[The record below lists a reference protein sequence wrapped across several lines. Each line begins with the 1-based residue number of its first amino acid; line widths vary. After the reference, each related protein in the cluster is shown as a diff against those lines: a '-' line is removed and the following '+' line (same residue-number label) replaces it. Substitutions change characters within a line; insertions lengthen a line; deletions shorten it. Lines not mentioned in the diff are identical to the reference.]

1 MSTTNNATSIFAS
14 PLSSTPDSFP
24 QRQRI
29 GVEDSAENLARTIR
43 SEFRG
48 LNELW
53 NRVHMDMPT
62 REHRAQQASEYVHNL
77 LRDIRSSEEE
87 MIRSVVADLEA
98 RREAVSNLRKFL
110 ALPSFEE
117 SLYPP
122 DSIALLKALDTEMN
136 RLVVKREEFV
146 GRQMTLYEKYC
157 ALCVQTGTMAHSVE
171 GVHDRVL
178 TEAELGKLND
188 EIKTVRSLFNKRLEK
203 ALQLQAESKR
213 IYESI
218 QLPANNSIGEDDL
231 HCLRIDLHNH
241 SVVLS
246 SDVLKKMGAINQ
258 RLKDHYDAW
267 IEQVAFRYDELIVKL
282 DDLATKCY
290 RPPLST
296 EYPSKPNLKLLNE
309 SQLQSLEEEVR
320 ARQEVYERAKL
331 VFDKLNEWMAS
342 WKQKLDTE
350 RRVCRASFYKN
361 RAGSLNTKLKQRKM
375 VEQKVPKLL
384 DELHELC
391 DEYVKQF
398 RVDDIVIDGKRADL
412 YAKSVMQGYQQD
424 REVQKAQKQFSTP
437 TRPTTPGRSATSS
450 ASRRNVFGC
459 ATMAAGRTAVRA
471 LKLHGDRQ
479 QQPLQATPSHKFG
492 EGMRGTRKRS
502 FSCSQLSAIL
512 PLTSPMMG
520 PRTSSPKPDECS

>member
-1 MSTTNNATSIFAS
+1 MSANNATSIFAS
-14 PLSSTPDSFP
+14 PLFSTPDSFP

-43 SEFRG
+43 SEFRS

-87 MIRSVVADLEA
+87 MIRNVVADLEA

-309 SQLQSLEEEVR
+309 GQLRSLEEEVR

-350 RRVCRASFYKN
+350 RRACRASFYKN
-361 RAGSLNTKLKQRKM
+361 RAGTLNAKLEKKKR
-375 VEQKVPKLL
+375 VDQKVPKLL
-384 DELHELC
+384 GELRELC

-398 RVDDIVIDGKRADL
+398 RVDDIVVDGKRADL
-412 YAKSVMQGYQQD
+412 YAKSLMQGYQQD
-424 REVQKAQKQFSTP
+424 NEVQNAQK
-437 TRPTTPGRSATSS
+437 
-450 ASRRNVFGC
+450 
-459 ATMAAGRTAVRA
+459 AAGRTAVRA

-479 QQPLQATPSHKFG
+479 QHQQTAPSHKIG

-502 FSCSQLSAIL
+502 FSCSQSSAIF
-512 PLTSPMMG
+512 PPVSAMVG
-520 PRTSSPKPDECS
+520 PRTSSRKPDQCS